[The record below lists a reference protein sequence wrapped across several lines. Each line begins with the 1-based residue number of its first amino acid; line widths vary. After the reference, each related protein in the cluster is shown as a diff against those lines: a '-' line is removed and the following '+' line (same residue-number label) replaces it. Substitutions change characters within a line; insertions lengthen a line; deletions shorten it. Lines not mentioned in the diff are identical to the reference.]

1 MVQEWK
7 RLRLTAQGGG
17 TVSMSIDG
25 RGELQS
31 VVKIQTSCLLLGIL
45 LREALLRQLDA
56 GGDGKDF
63 KLHRKES
70 THFVNTL
77 NEVQALAQ
85 RAREALNLWTKFRS
99 YSATPAHGQSTSLK
113 LLMIKCMWKSD
124 AFFLSKISS
133 F

>member
-1 MVQEWK
+1 MPSGIDSPAIVQDWK

-31 VVKIQTSCLLLGIL
+31 VVKVQTSCLLLGIL

-56 GGDGKDF
+56 GGDRKNF

-70 THFVNTL
+70 THFVSTL
-77 NEVQALAQ
+77 DEVQALAQ
-85 RAREALNLWTKFRS
+85 RARETLNLWTKFRS
-99 YSATPAHGQSTSLK
+99 HCAASAHGQSTSLK
-113 LLMIKCMWKSD
+113 
-124 AFFLSKISS
+124 
-133 F
+133 